1 EVKKK
6 KGINKLKIRRAFIF
20 ILVIGASSELRHCCN
35 GGFYCFHDSNRT
47 YTVMTLL
54 APMCNK

>member
-1 EVKKK
+1 VKKK

-20 ILVIGASSELRHCCN
+20 ILVIGLHPNCAIVAMAV
-35 GGFYCFHDSNRT
+35 FIVFHDSNRT

>member
-1 EVKKK
+1 MFSVNRSEKE

-35 GGFYCFHDSNRT
+35 GGFYCFSRQ
-47 YTVMTLL
+47 
-54 APMCNK
+54 